1 MDIPRQGVLRKKKIK
16 RFVYIGL
23 VIAAIPLITYG
34 LSKLKPAAPS
44 VEAGT
49 MIIDTVKR
57 GDILRDVG
65 GIGTLVPEELRWI
78 PAFTS
83 GKVEKRLVQQGA
95 IVSPETVLF
104 VLSNPEVEQSLIE
117 SQSQLRSAEAEYQN
131 RKVELETQLLNQRAQ
146 GATVQADF
154 SQAKLTAEANEE
166 LAKQGLVPELQLKQS
181 RTRAEELAIRNDLEK
196 QRLKMNQEAIKT
208 QLAVQQAQLEQRR
221 AMSQL
226 RRQQV
231 DQLQVRAGMSGIV
244 QQVAVEVGQQVTPGQ
259 NLARVADHNKLKA
272 EVRIPE
278 TQLKDIKLGQNATI
292 DTRTGIVK
300 GRVVRIDPAATGG
313 TVTVDVALDGA
324 LPAGA
329 RPDMSVDGR
338 IELERLL
345 NVLYIQRPTFGQE
358 NNTITLFKVS
368 PDGSTAERVKV
379 MLGRQSV
386 TSMEIRDG
394 LNVGDRVIVSDT
406 SAYDNVDRI
415 RLN

>member
-221 AMSQL
+221 AMAQL

>member
-1 MDIPRQGVLRKKKIK
+1 MDIPRQGVARKKKIK
-16 RFVYIGL
+16 RFVYIGII
-23 VIAAIPLITYG
+23 IAAIPLITWG

-95 IVSPETVLF
+95 IVRPDSVLF
-104 VLSNPEVEQSLIE
+104 VLSNPQVEQSLIE

-208 QLAVQQAQLEQRR
+208 QLAVQLAQLEQRR
-221 AMSQL
+221 AMAQ
-226 RRQQV
+226 
-231 DQLQVRAGMSGIV
+231 
-244 QQVAVEVGQQVTPGQ
+244 
-259 NLARVADHNKLKA
+259 
-272 EVRIPE
+272 
-278 TQLKDIKLGQNATI
+278 
-292 DTRTGIVK
+292 
-300 GRVVRIDPAATGG
+300 
-313 TVTVDVALDGA
+313 
-324 LPAGA
+324 
-329 RPDMSVDGR
+329 
-338 IELERLL
+338 
-345 NVLYIQRPTFGQE
+345 
-358 NNTITLFKVS
+358 
-368 PDGSTAERVKV
+368 
-379 MLGRQSV
+379 
-386 TSMEIRDG
+386 
-394 LNVGDRVIVSDT
+394 
-406 SAYDNVDRI
+406 
-415 RLN
+415 

>member
-1 MDIPRQGVLRKKKIK
+1 MDIPRQGVARKKKIK
-16 RFVYIGL
+16 RFVYLGII
-23 VIAAIPLITYG
+23 IAAIPLITFG

-95 IVSPETVLF
+95 IVRPDTVLF
-104 VLSNPEVEQSLIE
+104 VLSNPQVEQSLIE
-117 SQSQLRSAEAEYQN
+117 AQSQLRSAEAEYQN

-208 QLAVQQAQLEQRR
+208 QLAVQLAQLEQRR
-221 AMSQL
+221 AMAQL
-226 RRQQV
+226 RRQEV

-244 QQVAVEVGQQVTPGQ
+244 QQVVVEVGQQVTPGA

-313 TVTVDVALDGA
+313 TVTVDVALEGD
-324 LPAGA
+324 LPPGA

-358 NNTITLFKVS
+358 NNAITLFKVS